1 MRFPAVIILLFA
13 WHSVLSQDTL
23 SLKEDTLPSTYNRYY
38 IFADTLQKFSDSLS
52 VVYRDTIMAYG
63 LKVQSK
69 PYFDA
74 FFSKWLA
81 YVNFAKDGYPDG
93 NSVLVAPNSS
103 STLLRATLAHKGGNI
118 VYNAGTQLNFS
129 NNIANVISKSDV
141 TSNTTFFASCSVMPS
156 KTRVIQY
163 DPFRARHN
171 DLDKR
176 ILLDNFVASVRKKY
190 QTGYSADSLKYRQLF
205 DSVRHVVDSLQFAP
219 RAEGDSPT
227 LAQLNSLVPVQML
240 TDYYAS
246 LQKLR
251 SYGFNEEPGY
261 ESANMDTKIKSIED
275 SLKQVID
282 SLELSND
289 AIKNFR
295 FGWFSGSFAYTRNDY
310 TTYNGN
316 APFPKRINDVYF
328 DSLAFNVGY
337 NFLFERTTTNQ
348 ESPGR
353 YFLDKAYLRSVYF
366 TINYNIARD
375 VNYAHITPVS
385 LVTSQNISNPNTT
398 GPVDTIYQLQSQ
410 TKGINITNKPEI
422 DGLSHTFSAKLVT
435 VLANSSFM
443 GFDLSFSASY
453 GKLIQPVYSTQVG
466 MLFRFSDSQ
475 TQKTKVNFELF
486 LQLNDFGDSQHSGL
500 STWQRKVVG
509 INVSIPF
516 SKLFF

>member
-1 MRFPAVIILLFA
+1 MV
-13 WHSVLSQDTL
+13 
-23 SLKEDTLPSTYNRYY
+23 DTLPSTYNRSY
-38 IFADTLQKFSDSLS
+38 IFINRLQQFSDSLNA
-52 VVYRDTIMAYG
+52 VYRNPDMQHG
-63 LKVQSK
+63 LKIQS
-69 PYFDA
+69 PAYFDA

-93 NSVLVAPNSS
+93 NSVLVAPTSS
-103 STLLRATLAHKGGNI
+103 STLLRATLAHKGRNI

-129 NNIANVISKSDV
+129 NNIANVISKNDV
-141 TSNTTFFASCSVMPS
+141 TSNTTFFASCSILPS
-156 KTRVIQY
+156 NTRFIQF
-163 DPFRARHN
+163 DPFRAKHN
-171 DLDKR
+171 DLDKI

-190 QTGYSADSLKYRQLF
+190 QADYSADSVKYHQLL
-205 DSVRHVVDSLQFAP
+205 DSVQHAGGDSLAP
-219 RAEGDSPT
+219 AGM
-227 LAQLNSLVPVQML
+227 LA
-240 TDYYAS
+240 DYYAS
-246 LQKLR
+246 VKKLR

-261 ESANMDTKIKSIED
+261 ESANMNTKIKSIED

-289 AIKNFR
+289 AIHDFK

-310 TTYNGN
+310 NTYNGN

-348 ESPGR
+348 ESPGS
-353 YFLDKAYLRSVYF
+353 YFLDKPNLRSVYF

-385 LVTSQNISNPNTT
+385 LLTTQNISNPNTT

-422 DGLSHTFSAKLVT
+422 DGLLHTFSAKLVT

-453 GKLIQPVYSTQVG
+453 GKLIQPIYSTQVG

-486 LQLNDFGDSQHSGL
+486 LQLNDFVDSQHSGL